1 MIRVSTEGSQRYS
14 DHLLSYG
21 DLRLHEVNG
30 RTGSGDL
37 ARVKETVVIL
47 RGEILGKTMTMKMEK
62 KPGNKDSGRVVGV
75 HLRLS

>member
-1 MIRVSTEGSQRYS
+1 MIRVSTEGSQRCS

-30 RTGSGDL
+30 RTGSRDL

-47 RGEILGKTMTMKMEK
+47 CGEIPGKTMTMKMRK
-62 KPGNKDSGRVVGV
+62 KPGDEDGGRVV
-75 HLRLS
+75 LRLS